1 MVDWRKTSSYLLTI
15 DRKRNI
21 LKGNVK
27 EERQFMWSVYR
38 GWTQLLFWEENQFK
52 LLFSCWSRLKTCFIS
67 SSSMNCICNCSV
79 SHFLMFQYIQM
90 DCGLTSGTFSPLF
103 SDYVDS
109 VPSGDP
115 CFNMTDPDQ
124 QMCLGYLGP
133 LYQDN
138 PISAETACQ
147 WVFHWIA
154 DLMILVPLCHQTLL
168 SHNCVCNGYWVLLC
182 FHFSFLSWYTLNV
195 L

>member
-1 MVDWRKTSSYLLTI
+1 MECVHGLDTASLLRRKKTY
-15 DRKRNI
+15 
-21 LKGNVK
+21 V
-27 EERQFMWSVYR
+27 
-38 GWTQLLFWEENQFK
+38 
-52 LLFSCWSRLKTCFIS
+52 LFSCWSRLKTCFIS
-67 SSSMNCICNCSV
+67 SSSMNCIYNCSV
-79 SHFLMFQYIQM
+79 SHFLMFQYIEM
-90 DCGLTSGTFSPLF
+90 DCGLTSDTFSPLF

-109 VPSGDP
+109 LPSGDP

-168 SHNCVCNGYWVLLC
+168 SHNCVCNEYLVFVFIFL
-182 FHFSFLSWYTLNV
+182 SFLGTLLV
-195 L
+195 YCCLCLLPRLVHVCVQFIVH